1 MKQIYSDKI
10 FYHIYPLGLSGA
22 PQKNDFSSP
31 KGDFFE
37 KLTQDLDRIKSL
49 GVNAL
54 YIGPIFES
62 TAHGYDTVDYYHV
75 ERRLGN
81 NESFKE
87 FSKICHQ
94 KGIKIVLDAVFNHT
108 GRDFFAFKDLIQNGI
123 NSQYKDW
130 YLNINFEGRSQY
142 NDPFDYEGWAG
153 CKDLVKLNLEN
164 PQVIEHLLSAVKFWK
179 EEFQID
185 GLRLDAADVISKN
198 FLDTLGNFCRKIDP
212 DFWLMGEVV
221 HGDYNEW
228 AKEGRIDSVTNY
240 QIYKA
245 LWSALNEQNLY
256 ELSYNLNREF
266 GPQGIYR
273 YAPLYNFVDNHD
285 VDRIGSVIKEQRHLY
300 LLYGLLFT
308 IPGIPSI
315 YYGSENAIQGKRNSQ
330 GDRELRPSLPPFNPM
345 PDFAKPSIEAKD
357 LFQNIQRFS
366 KIRTENPC
374 LQTGDYQE
382 LSITNTSF
390 AFLRKE
396 QNPKTSFPQE
406 AIIMV
411 NSSFQE
417 QKLQIQNQD
426 GTWEDT
432 LNGGTFNGNELSSI
446 SVSPAW
452 LRILIR
458 KS

>member
-1 MKQIYSDKI
+1 MKQIYSDRI

-22 PQKNDFSSP
+22 PLRNDFSSP
-31 KGDFFE
+31 AGNCFQV
-37 KLTQDLDRIKSL
+37 LTQDLDRIKSL

-54 YIGPIFES
+54 YIGPVFES
-62 TAHGYDTVDYYHV
+62 TAHGYDTVDYYHI

-81 NESFKE
+81 NQSFKD
-87 FSKICHQ
+87 FSIACHE
-94 KGIKIVLDAVFNHT
+94 KGIKVILDAVFNHT
-108 GRDFFAFKDLIQNGI
+108 GRDFFAFKDLIQNGS

-130 YLNINFEGRSQY
+130 YLNINFSGRSEFG
-142 NDPFDYEGWAG
+142 DPFDYDGWAG

-164 PQVIEHLLSAVKFWK
+164 PQVRDHIFNAVKFWK
-179 EEFQID
+179 EEFLID

-198 FLDTLGNFCRKIDP
+198 FLDELGTFCRNLAP

-221 HGDYNEW
+221 HGDYNDW
-228 AKEGRIDSVTNY
+228 AREGRIDSVTNY

-245 LWSALNEQNLY
+245 LWSSLNEQNLY

-266 GPQGIYR
+266 GPDGIYR
-273 YAPLYNFVDNHD
+273 YAPLYNFLDNHD

-300 LLYGLLFT
+300 LVYGLLFT

-315 YYGSENAIQGKRNSQ
+315 YYGSENAIHGKRNAE

-345 PDFAKPSIEAKD
+345 PEWAKPSIEAKD

-366 KIRTENPC
+366 KIRQENKA
-374 LQTGDYQE
+374 LQTGSYQE

-390 AFLRKE
+390 AFKRKE
-396 QNPKTSFPQE
+396 ENYTGAYPQE
-406 AIIMV
+406 AIVMV
-411 NSSFQE
+411 NSAFQE
-417 QKLQIQNQD
+417 QKIQLPEQQ
-426 GTWEDT
+426 GTWEDV
-432 LNGGTFNGNELSSI
+432 LNGGTFNAKELSDLTI
-446 SVSPAW
+446 SPAW

-458 KS
+458 RS